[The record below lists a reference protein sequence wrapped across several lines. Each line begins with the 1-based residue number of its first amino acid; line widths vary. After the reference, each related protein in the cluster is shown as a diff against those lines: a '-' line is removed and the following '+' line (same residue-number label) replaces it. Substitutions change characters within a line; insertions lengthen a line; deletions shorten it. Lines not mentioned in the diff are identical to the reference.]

1 MIKNTQIKA
10 MTEEE
15 AKKRALN
22 ILEAKEYQIV
32 DIKILENPKSFLG
45 LFNKNGLFEIII
57 DTEKQEKAV
66 PKILME
72 TKKTKKNHRREQK
85 KFFFRGRNHF

>member
-32 DIKILENPKSFLG
+32 DIKILENPKSF
-45 LFNKNGLFEIII
+45 
-57 DTEKQEKAV
+57 
-66 PKILME
+66 
-72 TKKTKKNHRREQK
+72 
-85 KFFFRGRNHF
+85 